1 MQSLEPTAAE
11 QPGRRRGRRTLILVT
26 ALFMLPVVLAT
37 VLFVTGWRPSGRS
50 LQYGELLAAPRPIG
64 DAVLS
69 TVDGGTLRLS
79 ELRGRWALVV
89 FDTLPCDDRC
99 QASLYSVQQVRLAQG
114 RDARRVERLF
124 ITLAPA
130 EEGLRTGLAGRYPG
144 LRVLHGTAAGVS
156 ALARDFGTADGTA
169 IDGRAHVYVVDPNGN
184 LVMSYPPGADPS
196 GMRKDL
202 ARLLRLSRIG

>member
-1 MQSLEPTAAE
+1 MQSMEPTAAD
-11 QPGRRRGRRTLILVT
+11 QPGRRRGRRTLVLVT

-37 VLFVTGWRPSGRS
+37 VLFVTGWRPSGRN
-50 LQYGELLAAPRPIG
+50 LQYGELLAPRPIG
-64 DAVLS
+64 DAALS

-79 ELRGRWALVV
+79 ELHGRWALVV

-99 QASLYSVQQVRLAQG
+99 QANLYSVQQVRLAQG

-124 ITLAPA
+124 IALAPS
-130 EEGLRTGLAGRYPG
+130 EERLRTGLAGRYPG
-144 LRVLHGTAAGVS
+144 LRVLHGTAAAVS
-156 ALARDFGTADGTA
+156 TLARDFVTADGTA
-169 IDGRAHVYVVDPNGN
+169 LDGLAHVYVVDPNGN

>member
-1 MQSLEPTAAE
+1 MQSMEPTAAD
-11 QPGRRRGRRTLILVT
+11 QPGRRRGRRTLVLVT

-50 LQYGELLAAPRPIG
+50 LQYGELLAPRPIG
-64 DAVLS
+64 DAALS

-79 ELRGRWALVV
+79 ELHGRWALVV

-99 QASLYSVQQVRLAQG
+99 QANLYSVQQVRLAQG

-124 ITLAPA
+124 IALAPS
-130 EEGLRTGLAGRYPG
+130 EERLRTGLAGRYPG
-144 LRVLHGTAAGVS
+144 LRVLHGTAAAVS
-156 ALARDFGTADGTA
+156 ALARDFVTVDGTA
-169 IDGRAHVYVVDPNGN
+169 LDGLAHVYVVDPNGN

>member
-1 MQSLEPTAAE
+1 MQSMEPTAAD
-11 QPGRRRGRRTLILVT
+11 QPGRRRGRRTLVLVT

-64 DAVLS
+64 EAVLN

-79 ELRGRWALVV
+79 ELHGRWALVV
-89 FDTLPCDDRC
+89 FDTLPCDERC
-99 QASLYSVQQVRLAQG
+99 QANLYKVQQVRLAQG

-124 ITLAPA
+124 IALAPA
-130 EEGLRTGLAGRYPG
+130 GAPLRTGLADRYPG
-144 LRVLHGTAAGVS
+144 LRVLHGTATAVS
-156 ALARDFGTADGTA
+156 TLARDFVTADGTA
-169 IDGRAHVYVVDPNGN
+169 LDGLAHVYVVDPNGN

>member
-1 MQSLEPTAAE
+1 MQSMEPTAAE
-11 QPGRRRGRRTLILVT
+11 QPGRRRGRRTLVLVT

-50 LQYGELLAAPRPIG
+50 LQYGELLAPRPIG
-64 DAVLS
+64 DAALS
-69 TVDGGTLRLS
+69 SVDGGTLRLS
-79 ELRGRWALVV
+79 ELQGRWALVV

-99 QASLYSVQQVRLAQG
+99 QANLYSVQQVRLAQG

-130 EEGLRTGLAGRYPG
+130 EQQLRADLAGRYPG
-144 LRVLHGTAAGVS
+144 LRVMHAAPAVVS
-156 ALARDFGTADGTA
+156 ALARDFVTADGTA
-169 IDGRAHVYVVDPNGN
+169 LDGLAHVYVVDPNGN
-184 LVMSYPPGADPS
+184 LVMSYPPGTDPS